1 MSLWI
6 KDPLAIFAEGA
17 ERGLLVAGGRIVE
30 LVGRGAEPSH
40 AVSATFEA
48 GRHVVLPGL
57 INSHHHF
64 YQTLTRACPAAIDK
78 EFFAWLKALYPI
90 WAGLEPDGFALA
102 VRVALAELMLSG
114 CTTASDHHYVFP
126 ARLREA
132 IDIEVAEA
140 VDLGIR
146 VHLTR
151 GSMSLSEDDGGLPL
165 RSVVQ
170 ADEEILADS
179 QRLVERHHDPA
190 DGAMVRIALA
200 PCSPFSVTTRL
211 MAETAALAERL
222 DVRLHTHLA
231 ETADENSYC
240 EATFGCRPLDYL
252 DQVGWLTDRT
262 WLAHGIHFTEAEVAR
277 LGRAGTGVAHCPSSN
292 HLLASGHC
300 RVREL
305 EAAGAPVGLAVDGA
319 ASQDCSNLMQEV
331 RQAFLL
337 QRLHYGAPVDS
348 KVEMTGLCS
357 TSIDRFCCWPCGQA
371 VGSVASW
378 RFAQAGLA
386 RVEACHAACLLV
398 SDRCL
403 LSGL

>member
-337 QRLHYGAPVDS
+337 QRLHYGAPRLR
-348 KVEMTGLCS
+348 K
-357 TSIDRFCCWPCGQA
+357 
-371 VGSVASW
+371 
-378 RFAQAGLA
+378 
-386 RVEACHAACLLV
+386 
-398 SDRCL
+398 
-403 LSGL
+403 